1 MIIRIYAAVIVGT
14 VIGVL
19 LLLLV
24 KFLIA
29 TFKYRYEKFIDFS
42 RNNDISMFDKKLS
55 NCSLSIRN
63 NILYLRNNYD
73 KALYSS
79 FDIHTFNT
87 NVPYFNKIYECVKQQ
102 TKKTNILVLGFG
114 LGAIPLYLSQDK
126 DINLIDS
133 VDNDNELFSNFK
145 LIFPNHSRKIKLHYS
160 DANKFLT
167 TCTKKY
173 DIIID
178 DVFNG
183 LNKIELNYKLLK
195 NKLNYNGTLLINNYD
210 VNFKNIT
217 IINKIK
223 KIFNQGTNYKLSIPK
238 QTVYAFNNL

>member
-1 MIIRIYAAVIVGT
+1 M
-14 VIGVL
+14 
-19 LLLLV
+19 
-24 KFLIA
+24 
-29 TFKYRYEKFIDFS
+29 
-42 RNNDISMFDKKLS
+42 
-55 NCSLSIRN
+55 
-63 NILYLRNNYD
+63 
-73 KALYSS
+73 
-79 FDIHTFNT
+79 
-87 NVPYFNKIYECVKQQ
+87 
-102 TKKTNILVLGFG
+102 
-114 LGAIPLYLSQDK
+114 
-126 DINLIDS
+126 
-133 VDNDNELFSNFK
+133 
-145 LIFPNHSRKIKLHYS
+145 
-160 DANKFLT
+160 T